1 MRWIDKEVI
10 FIIDSDNNIIVNF
23 KQNNSLIYTFLGGT
37 IMRFGIIG
45 AGTIGSIISK
55 KLVKTGHDVKI
66 ADARGIEHLEGKELA
81 GTPVSLEDVITNID
95 VLIISL
101 PSHVMP
107 SIRNIVDKIG
117 EEVIVVDTSN
127 YYPFRDNKIEEIENG
142 MVESVWVSNQLGR
155 PVIKAFNNQLAYT
168 LENKGTP
175 EGTSGRIA
183 MAIAG
188 NDQSHKQVIMDV
200 VNELGFDAV
209 DSGSLSDSWR
219 QQPGTPAYCTELT
232 KEELTKAL
240 KKANKEKAPFLRDKV
255 IEKLSAELSHED
267 IVNLNRETY
276 NS

>member
-1 MRWIDKEVI
+1 MK
-10 FIIDSDNNIIVNF
+10 
-23 KQNNSLIYTFLGGT
+23 
-37 IMRFGIIG
+37 FGIIG

-55 KLVKTGHDVKI
+55 KLVKNGHEVKI

-81 GTPVSLEDVITNID
+81 GTPVLIEDVITNIE

-101 PSHVMP
+101 PLTALP
-107 SIRNIVDKIG
+107 SIRNIIEQVG

-127 YYPFRDNKIEEIENG
+127 YYPSRDQKIAEIENG
-142 MVESVWVSNQLGR
+142 MVESDWVSNQLGK
-155 PVIKAFNNQLAYT
+155 PIIKAFNNLLAHT
-168 LENKGTP
+168 LENEGTP

-188 NDQSHKQVIMDV
+188 NDVSQKQIIMDV
-200 VNELGFDAV
+200 VNQLGFDTV

-240 KKANKEKAPFLRDKV
+240 EKANKEKAPFLRDKV
-255 IEKLSAELSHED
+255 IEMLSVSNFPLANKD
-267 IVNLNRETY
+267 IVNMNREIY

>member
-1 MRWIDKEVI
+1 MRVE
-10 FIIDSDNNIIVNF
+10 SDW
-23 KQNNSLIYTFLGGT
+23 NSSITDMESLTNKIYLGGT

-45 AGTIGSIISK
+45 AGVIGTNISK
-55 KLVKTGHDVKI
+55 KLVENGHDVKI
-66 ADARGIEHLEGKELA
+66 AETRGIEHLEGRELDA
-81 GTPVSLEDVITNID
+81 TPVNLEDVITNID

-101 PSHVMP
+101 PSIVMP
-107 SIRNIVDKIG
+107 SIRNIVDKVG

-175 EGTSGRIA
+175 EGASGRIA
-183 MAIAG
+183 YAIAG
-188 NDQSHKQVIMDV
+188 NNQSHKQVIMDV
-200 VNELGFDAV
+200 ANELGFDAV

-232 KEELTKAL
+232 KEELTEAL
-240 KKANKEKAPFLRDKV
+240 KKADKEKAPLLRDKV

>member
-1 MRWIDKEVI
+1 
-10 FIIDSDNNIIVNF
+10 
-23 KQNNSLIYTFLGGT
+23 
-37 IMRFGIIG
+37 MRFGIIG
-45 AGTIGSIISK
+45 AGPIGTIISK
-55 KLVKTGHDVKI
+55 KLVKNGHDVKI
-66 ADARGIEHLEGKELA
+66 ADARGIERLEGKEIA
-81 GTPVSLEDVITNID
+81 GTPVSVEDVITNID
-95 VLIISL
+95 VLIISI
-101 PSHVMP
+101 PFHVMP
-107 SIRNIVDKIG
+107 SIRNIVDKAG
-117 EEVIVVDTSN
+117 EEVIAVDTSN

-155 PVIKAFNNQLAYT
+155 PFIKAFNNQLAYT

-183 MAIAG
+183 MAISG
-188 NDQSHKQVIMDV
+188 NDLSQKQIIMDV

-232 KEELTKAL
+232 KEELTEAL
-240 KKANKEKAPFLRDKV
+240 KKANKEKAPFLRDKAM
-255 IEKLSAELSHED
+255 EKFSAGFSHKD

>member
-1 MRWIDKEVI
+1 MMK
-10 FIIDSDNNIIVNF
+10 
-23 KQNNSLIYTFLGGT
+23 
-37 IMRFGIIG
+37 FGIIG

-55 KLVKTGHDVKI
+55 KLVKNGHDVKI

-81 GTPVSLEDVITNID
+81 GTPVLIEDVMTNIE

-101 PSHVMP
+101 PLTALP
-107 SIRNIVDKIG
+107 SIRNIIEQVG

-127 YYPFRDNKIEEIENG
+127 YYPSRDQKIAEIENG
-142 MVESVWVSNQLGR
+142 MVESDWVSNQLGK
-155 PVIKAFNNQLAYT
+155 PIIKAFNNLLAYT
-168 LENKGTP
+168 LENEGTP

-188 NDQSHKQVIMDV
+188 NDVSQKQIIMDV
-200 VNELGFDAV
+200 VNQLGFDTV

-240 KKANKEKAPFLRDKV
+240 EKANKEKAPFLRDKV
-255 IEKLSAELSHED
+255 IEKLSASNLTPLANKD
-267 IVNLNRETY
+267 IVNMNREIY

>member
-1 MRWIDKEVI
+1 MMK
-10 FIIDSDNNIIVNF
+10 
-23 KQNNSLIYTFLGGT
+23 
-37 IMRFGIIG
+37 FGIIG

-55 KLVKTGHDVKI
+55 KLVKNGHDVKI
-66 ADARGIEHLEGKELA
+66 ADARGIEHLEGKDLA
-81 GTPVSLEDVITNID
+81 GTPVLIEDVMTNIE

-101 PSHVMP
+101 PLTALP
-107 SIRNIVDKIG
+107 SIRNIIEQVG

-127 YYPFRDNKIEEIENG
+127 YYPSRDQKIAEIENG
-142 MVESVWVSNQLGR
+142 MVESDWVSNQLGK
-155 PVIKAFNNQLAYT
+155 PIIKAFNNLLAHT
-168 LENKGTP
+168 LENEGTP

-188 NDQSHKQVIMDV
+188 NDVSQKQIIMDV
-200 VNELGFDAV
+200 VNQLGFDTV

-240 KKANKEKAPFLRDKV
+240 EKANKEKAPFLRDKV
-255 IEKLSAELSHED
+255 IEKLSASNFPLANKD
-267 IVNLNRETY
+267 IVNMNREIY

>member
-1 MRWIDKEVI
+1 MK
-10 FIIDSDNNIIVNF
+10 
-23 KQNNSLIYTFLGGT
+23 
-37 IMRFGIIG
+37 FGIIG

-55 KLVKTGHDVKI
+55 KLVKNGHDVKI

-81 GTPVSLEDVITNID
+81 GTPVLIEDVMTNIE

-101 PSHVMP
+101 PLTALP
-107 SIRNIVDKIG
+107 SIRNIIEQVG

-127 YYPFRDNKIEEIENG
+127 YYPSRDQKIAEIENG
-142 MVESVWVSNQLGR
+142 MVESDWVSNQLGK
-155 PVIKAFNNQLAYT
+155 PIIKAFNNLLAHT
-168 LENKGTP
+168 LENEGTP

-188 NDQSHKQVIMDV
+188 NDVSQKQIIMDV
-200 VNELGFDAV
+200 VNELGFDTV

-240 KKANKEKAPFLRDKV
+240 EKANKEKAPFLRDKV
-255 IEKLSAELSHED
+255 IEKLSASNFPLANKD
-267 IVNLNRETY
+267 IVYMNREIY